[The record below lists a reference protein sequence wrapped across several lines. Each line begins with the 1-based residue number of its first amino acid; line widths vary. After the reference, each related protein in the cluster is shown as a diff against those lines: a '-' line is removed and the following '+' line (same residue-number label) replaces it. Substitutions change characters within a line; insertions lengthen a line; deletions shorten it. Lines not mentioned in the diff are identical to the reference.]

1 MAGIFDTH
9 CHLMSEEYNFDE
21 TSETIEEA
29 RISGVVLLNNVGYD
43 IKSSEAAVRQA
54 LQYDSVYAT
63 VGIHPTDV
71 ARHSSTDIQRLNEL
85 SNASKVIAIGE
96 IGLDYYHKNVS
107 PELQKEWFRKQ
118 IKIAKEHDLPV
129 VIHCRDAYEDCFKI
143 LLEEKVTKGVMHCYG
158 GDIVMAQ
165 KFLDLGFYISFAGN
179 ITFKNAE
186 NLREVARLI
195 PLNKLLVETDAPY
208 LTPDPYRGEKNYP
221 RFITYTVKK
230 LAELKKIPVE
240 EMIRVTT
247 RNGKKVFGIQE

>member
-9 CHLMSEEYNFDE
+9 CHLMSEEYNVDE

-43 IKSSEAAVRQA
+43 IESSEAAVRQA

-71 ARHSSTDIQRLNEL
+71 ARHSSADIQRLNEL

-118 IKIAKEHDLPV
+118 IKIAKAHDLPV

-143 LLEEKVTKGVMHCYG
+143 LLEEKVTKGEMHCYG

-240 EMIRVTT
+240 EMIRVTS